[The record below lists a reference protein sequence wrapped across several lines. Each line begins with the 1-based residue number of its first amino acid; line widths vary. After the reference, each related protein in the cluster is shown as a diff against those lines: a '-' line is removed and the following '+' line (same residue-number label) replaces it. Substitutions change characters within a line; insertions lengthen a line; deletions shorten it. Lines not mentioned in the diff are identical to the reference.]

1 MWLEDVDAFAD
12 KVPEAGDC
20 SLADL
25 SEHGFE
31 TREGLLDR
39 IEVGTIGRQEA
50 ECCTGRF
57 DPFAHRVALV
67 ARQIVHDDDV
77 AGPQFGHE
85 DLSDIGLEPLAIDGA
100 IKHHRRDHP

>member
-1 MWLEDVDAFAD
+1 VWLEDVDAFAD

-31 TREGLLDR
+31 TREGLLDW
-39 IEVGTIGRQEA
+39 IEVGAVWRQEA

-57 DPFAHRVALV
+57 DPLGIPNLIPNCAKA
-67 ARQIVHDDDV
+67 DS
-77 AGPQFGHE
+77 
-85 DLSDIGLEPLAIDGA
+85 DLGFPNGKKSDSMVSLAWRTRYGSID
-100 IKHHRRDHP
+100 

>member
-31 TREGLLDR
+31 TREGLLDW
-39 IEVGTIGRQEA
+39 IEVGAVWRQEA

-57 DPFAHRVALV
+57 DPLGIPNLGH
-67 ARQIVHDDDV
+67 
-77 AGPQFGHE
+77 PQRNF
-85 DLSDIGLEPLAIDGA
+85 L
-100 IKHHRRDHP
+100 